1 MLGVSKDVGSTAV
14 PYVTRGLTLRFVL
27 LTGMAIGLVALSAL
41 IQELQGASTAWI
53 VGQSHW
59 SRSQQRASF
68 ALERYIASA
77 ILRHWPKRDGRWK
90 YRWVIAMPASHWSRT
105 SWTWRAR
112 GAVSRRRQLRR

>member
-1 MLGVSKDVGSTAV
+1 MLGGSKDVGSTAV

-59 SRSQQRASF
+59 SRAQQRASF
-68 ALERYIASA
+68 ALERYIASGDPA
-77 ILRHWPKRDGRWK
+77 ALAEARRALEVPLGDRDAR
-90 YRWVIAMPASHWSRT
+90 ITLEQDELDLA
-105 SWTWRAR
+105 RAR
-112 GAVSRRRQLRR
+112 RGFTQGG